1 MDQPTTPVAS
11 AVPSE
16 AVIRTLDEAYDVPAP
31 AANAFGRRGM
41 RVHMVLQLGES
52 SIVVVI
58 FYSTRWLE
66 GGGKGGVGVAEKE
79 EEEQALAEVGKGGAG
94 GEKAGSIP
102 RTISF

>member
-1 MDQPTTPVAS
+1 
-11 AVPSE
+11 
-16 AVIRTLDEAYDVPAP
+16 
-31 AANAFGRRGM
+31 
-41 RVHMVLQLGES
+41 MVLQLGES

-94 GEKAGSIP
+94 GGRRDLFHGQFHFE
-102 RTISF
+102 T